1 MQINK
6 TLYWQILVQNSLSD
20 RNTGGFSGATDFPIV
35 PSLYSLYSMKIM
47 LKSN

>member
-20 RNTGGFSGATDFPIV
+20 RNTGGWSGAHGFSD
-35 PSLYSLYSMKIM
+35 SS
-47 LKSN
+47 